1 MKIAVW
7 HHLPSGG
14 GSRALQMH
22 LKGLLERGHQIEVWG
37 CNPTI
42 DGFLFF
48 DQVLYHT
55 VPYNAPISFSWSDQ
69 WASFWLESNS
79 AIHAMEQHALQCAQE
94 IDRRQFDV
102 VFLNSCFHFAAPLIA
117 NYLKTP
123 TVCYLG
129 EPFRPYYEA
138 QPRWFWAG
146 IELPERAWYRRSFWK
161 TWWSDLT
168 HTRKARMQVKREAEA
183 IRDIDRLLVNSVF
196 SAESCQRVYNR
207 WPEVCYLGIDS
218 DYFVPGQL
226 ETPLYV
232 LGVGNLVFHKNAA
245 AAIELVGKIP
255 SSIRPKLK
263 WVSNRHEPEFL
274 LPLVQKA
281 IELGVQ
287 FEVEENISDEELL
300 KRYQG
305 AFAMV
310 YTSLLE
316 PFGLAPLEAN
326 ACGVPVLALAQGGVR
341 ETIWDGVNGFAS
353 PDVIRLAERLE
364 YWLQNPSEQ
373 QKLAISA
380 RNYVVSNWTLDMAID
395 RIEHALTITA

>member
-1 MKIAVW
+1 M
-7 HHLPSGG
+7 
-14 GSRALQMH
+14 
-22 LKGLLERGHQIEVWG
+22 
-37 CNPTI
+37 
-42 DGFLFF
+42 
-48 DQVLYHT
+48 
-55 VPYNAPISFSWSDQ
+55 
-69 WASFWLESNS
+69 
-79 AIHAMEQHALQCAQE
+79 
-94 IDRRQFDV
+94 
-102 VFLNSCFHFAAPLIA
+102 
-117 NYLKTP
+117 
-123 TVCYLG
+123 
-129 EPFRPYYEA
+129 
-138 QPRWFWAG
+138 
-146 IELPERAWYRRSFWK
+146 
-161 TWWSDLT
+161 
-168 HTRKARMQVKREAEA
+168 
-183 IRDIDRLLVNSVF
+183 
-196 SAESCQRVYNR
+196 
-207 WPEVCYLGIDS
+207 
-218 DYFVPGQL
+218 
-226 ETPLYV
+226 
-232 LGVGNLVFHKNAA
+232 
-245 AAIELVGKIP
+245 VGKIP

-395 RIEHALTITA
+395 RI